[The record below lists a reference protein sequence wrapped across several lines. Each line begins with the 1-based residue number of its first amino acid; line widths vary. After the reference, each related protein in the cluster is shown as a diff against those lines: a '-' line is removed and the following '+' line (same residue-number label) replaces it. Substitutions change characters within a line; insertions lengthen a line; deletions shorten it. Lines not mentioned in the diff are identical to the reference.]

1 MVSDAFLN
9 TLSLGDSWTFKPRT
23 HKIVPHFSGSH
34 WLVLISGSVAVQFS
48 SILLPCRAVPDSDTI
63 STAYQTCLAWELVTV
78 KDNKSKKDNLPMH
91 NYNSQ
96 LHCWAS
102 NGCTKQQVSTTSPVR
117 SNISIALRP
126 STLAGHAV
134 SRRTMHIS
142 VHLSLLKV
150 SASQLRL
157 HLYTCT
163 CATTSLI
170 SDC

>member
-1 MVSDAFLN
+1 
-9 TLSLGDSWTFKPRT
+9 
-23 HKIVPHFSGSH
+23 
-34 WLVLISGSVAVQFS
+34 
-48 SILLPCRAVPDSDTI
+48 
-63 STAYQTCLAWELVTV
+63 
-78 KDNKSKKDNLPMH
+78 MH

-157 HLYTCT
+157 HLYMFRANREFAQTICANLGLHCANPDFQVCRWLLKSGTGRNTGGTFRVLLKPGTAGRNSELDCVLKLNHGTHLKLAARYVCT
-163 CATTSLI
+163 CCLPAP
-170 SDC
+170 